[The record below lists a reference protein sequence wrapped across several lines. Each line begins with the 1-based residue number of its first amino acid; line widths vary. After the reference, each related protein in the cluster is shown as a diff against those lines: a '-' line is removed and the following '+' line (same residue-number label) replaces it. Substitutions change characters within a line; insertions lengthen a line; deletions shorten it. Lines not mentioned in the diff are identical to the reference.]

1 MSLTLLFSN
10 DTAPDTAKA
19 TWEQITSIA
28 DQHGLIEIENDTV
41 SSIARLLDGVSL
53 SNGELVSAYPNDED
67 DHYEA
72 VVFAFGP
79 SLLSTYLQDAIRTR
93 LAAGKNGKQ
102 AAQLF
107 DLLIRLEICVS
118 FTGKD
123 HCFARMTAVNRAAD
137 LVDINRTHGNMSHML
152 SVLGIDYARDPESS
166 CGETDFETFRKA
178 VAANGHLVD
187 CEHRLN
193 AFVACAARHQATTVY
208 WA

>member
-10 DTAPDTAKA
+10 DTAPETSEAI
-19 TWEQITSIA
+19 WEQITSIA
-28 DQHGLIEIENDTV
+28 DQHGLIEIDNDTV
-41 SSIARLLDGVSL
+41 SSIARVLDGVSL

-67 DHYEA
+67 DFYEP

-102 AAQLF
+102 AAR
-107 DLLIRLEICVS
+107 LLDMIIRLKISVS
-118 FTGKD
+118 FNGKD
-123 HCFARMTAVNRAAD
+123 HCFARMTAVNWAAD
-137 LVDINRTHGNMSHML
+137 CVEINRTEGNMTHML
-152 SVLGIDYARDPESS
+152 RLLGVDHARDPESS
-166 CGETDFETFRKA
+166 CGEIDFETFRKA
-178 VAANGHLVD
+178 VDANGHLVD
-187 CEHRLN
+187 MTDRLD